1 MIQNEKN
8 LCNVILDIKNILKL
22 QRMQSLTIEGTI
34 ERKTAIFKTLALL
47 KVAYL
52 ALLTVIPNHIIDELI
67 KVQSKFT
74 WKSTPAKI
82 KHKTLIRDHK
92 QGGLKCT
99 DVTLKTI
106 SLQCLGLNQLFD
118 DSFHD

>member
-52 ALLTVIPNHIIDELI
+52 ALLTVIPNHIID
-67 KVQSKFT
+67 
-74 WKSTPAKI
+74 
-82 KHKTLIRDHK
+82 
-92 QGGLKCT
+92 
-99 DVTLKTI
+99 
-106 SLQCLGLNQLFD
+106 
-118 DSFHD
+118 